1 MRVSTR
7 LLAWSLALPVTY
19 TVSAQQTV
27 SFRGS
32 VVDST
37 DAVIPGA
44 TIQILAAS
52 GSVVAETHS
61 DSAGHFVFRSLPA
74 GQYDISVPTY
84 NTFAGLRTHLT
95 LRTSVDTFKITLAA
109 DSITQDVQVVAEQ
122 PLSIDPAANT
132 DTVKVTGEQLRKT
145 PVFDQDPIATM
156 SAFLDDASGSSGGVT
171 IIVDGVQVKNLN
183 VSASAIQEI
192 HINNDPY
199 SLEYQ
204 RPGRGRIEV
213 LIKPGT
219 SQFHGEL
226 NFTFRDAVFNAKNH
240 FAVVKP
246 PESRRIYEGNLSGPV
261 GRGGKTNFIIS
272 MSRQEQDTAVIVN
285 VIGPNGV
292 INQNVYTPNRRLTAS
307 GGITHDFSENSR
319 LNIRYATRINTNQ
332 NYGVGGLVLPE
343 AGYNRAN
350 REDDLYVTHRWIVT
364 PNLVNQLQTMI
375 ERDEDNNV
383 STNAAQSV
391 FVSGAFTGG
400 GAQMDQH
407 LSENTIHL
415 NDVVAWSHGRHYI
428 TGAIQ
433 LPQFSRRGVD
443 DHSNRLGTLQYSS
456 LITYASNTPY
466 VFTVQRG
473 VGRTVYWMNEFGV
486 YIQDQVRLTPKL
498 QVTAGLRYDR
508 QSFLGDNNN
517 FAPRFSVAYAPG
529 NGRTI
534 LRAGSGVFYDFTGGD
549 FPATVG
555 LHDGVTLRQVQ
566 VQNPTFPLPSG
577 AALDAFPTN
586 IAQFSPNVRS
596 PYSFQ
601 YSAGVEHRVGKKG
614 TFSAEYRGLT
624 QIKSFRSV
632 DVNAPV
638 LPPNAQIGADY
649 PRPNPNFGR
658 IQRIESSGRAM
669 LNALDLGFRG
679 EIGHYFSGQVQ
690 YVFARLMNNSGG
702 ISMYPQD
709 QYHPDLE
716 WGRGDM
722 DRRHKVDMIGTL
734 IPGRWYSLGV
744 ATTLYSG
751 LPYTEITGNDDFH
764 TGLGNA
770 RPTGVARNT
779 LQGAA
784 TISFDVLYSHDFRI
798 GQPSK
803 DNTKFL
809 SAGVSAFNVFNHSN
823 YQKYVGT
830 LSSSAF
836 GQPTSALPGRQ
847 LQLSLGYHF

>member
-1 MRVSTR
+1 MRVSTQ
-7 LLAWSLALPVTY
+7 LLAWSLTLPVICS
-19 TVSAQQTV
+19 VSAQQAV
-27 SFRGS
+27 SFHGS

-44 TIQILAAS
+44 TIQILDAS
-52 GSVVAETHS
+52 DKIVAETHS
-61 DSAGHFVFRSLPA
+61 DSAGHFVFRSLPS
-74 GQYDISVPTY
+74 GRYDLSVPAY
-84 NTFAGLRTHLT
+84 NTFAALRTHLRLDAT
-95 LRTSVDTFKITLAA
+95 VDAFKITLAA
-109 DSITQDVQVVAEQ
+109 ESITQDVQVVAEE
-122 PLSIDPAANT
+122 PLSVDPAANT
-132 DTVKVTGEQLRKT
+132 DTVKVTGEQLRKA
-145 PVFDQDPIATM
+145 PIFDQDPIATM

-213 LIKPGT
+213 LTKPG
-219 SQFHGEL
+219 SAQFHGEL

-246 PESRRIYEGNLSGPV
+246 PESRRIYEGHLSGPV
-261 GRGGKTNFIIS
+261 GHGRKTNFILS
-272 MSRQEQDTAVIVN
+272 MSRQEQDTAAIVN
-285 VIGPNGV
+285 AIGPHGV
-292 INQNVYTPNRRLTAS
+292 INENVSTPNRRLTAS

-319 LNIRYATRINTNQ
+319 LNIRYATRLNTNQ
-332 NYGVGGLVLPE
+332 NFGVGGLVLPE

-350 REDDLYVTHRWIVT
+350 REDDLYLTHRWIVT
-364 PNLVNQLQTMI
+364 PNLVNQFQMMI
-375 ERDEDNNV
+375 EKDEDNNV
-383 STNAAQSV
+383 STTMAPSV
-391 FVSGAFTGG
+391 VVSGAFTGG
-400 GAQMDQH
+400 GAQSDQH
-407 LSENTIHL
+407 LTENTFHL

-433 LPQFSRRGVD
+433 LPQVSRRAVD
-443 DHSNRLGTLQYSS
+443 DHTNRLGTLQYAS
-456 LITYASNTPY
+456 LSTLASNKPY
-466 VFTVQRG
+466 VYTVQRG
-473 VGRTVYWMNEFGV
+473 LGRTVYWMNEFGA

-498 QVTAGLRYDR
+498 QLTAGLRYDR

-534 LRAGSGVFYDFTGGD
+534 LRTGSGVFYDFTGGD
-549 FPATVG
+549 FPATVR
-555 LHDGVTLRQVQ
+555 LHDGVNLRQVQ
-566 VQNPTFPLPSG
+566 VQNPNFPLPSG
-577 AALDAFPTN
+577 PVLDALPTN
-586 IAQFSPNVRS
+586 IAQFAPHVRS

-601 YSAGVEHRVGKKG
+601 YSAGVERRVGKKG
-614 TFSAEYRGLT
+614 RFSAEYRGLT

-632 DVNAPV
+632 DINAPV
-638 LPPNAQIGADY
+638 LPPNAQIGMDF
-649 PRPNPNFGR
+649 PRPDSSYGR
-658 IQRIESSGRAM
+658 IQSVESSGRAM
-669 LNALDLGFRG
+669 LNSLDLGFRG
-679 EIGHYFSGQVQ
+679 EIGQYFSGQAQ

-709 QYHPDLE
+709 QYHPNLE

-722 DRRHKVDMIGTL
+722 DRRHKFDMIGRL
-734 IPGRWYSLGV
+734 LPDRWYSLGV
-744 ATTLYSG
+744 AATLYSG

-770 RPTGVARNT
+770 RPSGVARNT
-779 LQGAA
+779 LQAAA

-798 GQPSK
+798 GRHSK
-803 DNTKFL
+803 DNEKFL
-809 SAGVSAFNVFNHSN
+809 SAGLSAFNVFNYSN

-830 LSSSAF
+830 LTSSAF

-847 LQLSLGYHF
+847 LQLSLGYRF